1 MKIHSIFLFSL
12 LVPAITL
19 SVFSN
24 TARAEEGKSTKLL
37 FLGDSLTEGYGV
49 SKDKSYPQWVKKKLE
64 KKGLKVDILNGSI
77 SGSTTASSLSRMKWF
92 LKAKPEVVFLALG
105 ANDGLRGIKVEESEK
120 NLARAIELA
129 QSQKLTVVLAGMMV
143 PPNYGPDYGKKFK
156 AMYPNLSKKY
166 GVKLLPFLLEGVAGE
181 KEFNQEDG
189 IHPNEAGHEKMGE
202 KVANFL
208 YPLLKKTGDK

>member
-1 MKIHSIFLFSL
+1 MKTPATFLFSL
-12 LVPAITL
+12 LLALILPI
-19 SVFSN
+19 FSS
-24 TARAEEGKSTKLL
+24 TVSAEEGKSLKLL

-49 SKDKSYPQWVKKKLE
+49 SKDKSYPQWVKKKLA

-120 NLARAIELA
+120 NLAKAIELA

>member
-1 MKIHSIFLFSL
+1 MNAKGKVQGPSPTKI
-12 LVPAITL
+12 
-19 SVFSN
+19 
-24 TARAEEGKSTKLL
+24 L

-64 KKGLKVDILNGSI
+64 ARGIQVEILNGSI

-92 LKAKPEVVFLALG
+92 LKAKPHFVFLALG

-120 NLARAIELA
+120 NLGDAIALA
-129 QSQKLTVVLAGMMV
+129 QSKKIKVIIAGMMV

-156 AMYPNLSKKY
+156 EMYPNLSKKY
-166 GVKLLPFLLEGVAGE
+166 GVALLPFLLEGVAGE
-181 KEFNQEDG
+181 KEYNQEDG

-202 KVANFL
+202 KVADFL
-208 YPLLKKTGDK
+208 YPLLKKTGEK